1 MERVAHHEAALLC
14 YDCDNLSRLDGRLLN
29 AIQSSSILI
38 SSYLFVTSITRCIPC
53 KMKPCQQK
61 KVRCKQT
68 LSEID
73 KYQHLTVMA
82 VVLPGETD
90 DKGRCRS
97 EIISYSPNDIPEK
110 PTNQSDGTISRL
122 HHRVERAYV
131 SFRAGYKECTCV
143 LDFLEVAGLDDKG
156 KIWYTFFNED
166 QLGWEAAITLE
177 SEYYLSGIGKNP
189 GLKPRHRVLAL
200 FLQLGA
206 RTRVRFFAYSR
217 LAKIIRPWAL
227 VKATI
232 TKEFERCLE
241 DLMGFIPRQ
250 YAMAE
255 SPDW

>member
-1 MERVAHHEAALLC
+1 MRARSLLYSPEPQTGGKDNTHHEAALLC
-14 YDCDNLSRLDGRLLN
+14 YDCDNLSRLDGCLLN

-38 SSYLFVTSITRCIPC
+38 SSYLFVTFITRCIPG

-122 HHRVERAYV
+122 PHRVERAYIP
-131 SFRAGYKECTCV
+131 FRAGYKECTCV
-143 LDFLEVAGLDDKG
+143 FVFLEVAGLDDKG

-166 QLGWEAAITLE
+166 QLGWEAAITLG

-189 GLKPRHRVLAL
+189 GLKPDTGFWYFFTVRRQNADSVFCVFPTSQNNTALGFGKSNYRERV
-200 FLQLGA
+200 
-206 RTRVRFFAYSR
+206 
-217 LAKIIRPWAL
+217 
-227 VKATI
+227 
-232 TKEFERCLE
+232 
-241 DLMGFIPRQ
+241 
-250 YAMAE
+250 
-255 SPDW
+255 